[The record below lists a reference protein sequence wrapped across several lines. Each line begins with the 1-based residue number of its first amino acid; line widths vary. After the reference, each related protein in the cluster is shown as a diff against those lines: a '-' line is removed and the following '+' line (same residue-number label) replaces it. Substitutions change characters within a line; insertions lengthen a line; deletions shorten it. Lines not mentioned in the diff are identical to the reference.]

1 VRRRRPVPSLRQL
14 RGRRPPF
21 LDLRG
26 LSAIIKIGQR
36 VRQGAVMPFDLVQAR
51 LIVVLA
57 ENFEALELPLAQQ
70 AFR

>member
-1 VRRRRPVPSLRQL
+1 
-14 RGRRPPF
+14 
-21 LDLRG
+21 
-26 LSAIIKIGQR
+26 
-36 VRQGAVMPFDLVQAR
+36 MPFDLVQAR